1 MGSRSAALIHEFTV
15 HMINNEQARYVCN
28 PCSSSLDPVIFLGKS
43 LAGEAVDKEHE
54 QGKAA
59 FDLLDSTKLSSLGL
73 PVLFTSFFTRH
84 VSVTLPALQDGYTT
98 DHRRFLGACSLV
110 RFVQQ

>member
-1 MGSRSAALIHEFTV
+1 M
-15 HMINNEQARYVCN
+15 
-28 PCSSSLDPVIFLGKS
+28 IFLGKS

-59 FDLLDSTKLSSLGL
+59 FGEPAILRHPCDSSLKHPTTQHHAILTIASVDLLDSTKLSSLGL